1 MNGIKET
8 KMEILIVWGNLSND
22 TEEEAKALRHF
33 IEQSF
38 KDNDAELGFSES
50 DVEIYII
57 PHTDISI

>member
-1 MNGIKET
+1 
-8 KMEILIVWGNLSND
+8 MEILIVWGNLSND